1 MDAEQG
7 STHSDQLNQSQSDF
21 HHPFAQNDPAGWEST
36 AALFSLPSGG
46 DIATIGHRG

>member
-7 STHSDQLNQSQSDF
+7 STHSDPLNQSQSDF

-36 AALFSLPSGG
+36 AALYPLPSGN
-46 DIATIGHRG
+46 DRARQ